1 MATLSFHRDNSA
13 WHETRMFTRHDAIR
27 GKPDALC
34 SQSESVAAR
43 DVAAKGW
50 VVSGVSR
57 RAVLTAGLGAIG
69 LGTIALVAPSTIA
82 LAETS
87 LDDANGASGLPVRSH
102 FVSSVGKPFTA
113 TNAAGTF
120 TLTLKEIHDLTPS
133 TVADDE
139 NRFNLIFVSRD
150 LGFTDGIVTLRRRGV
165 PTSTLFISSIGQV
178 TTTQSLQALVNRQA

>member
-1 MATLSFHRDNSA
+1 MSTGD
-13 WHETRMFTRHDAIR
+13 DAIC

-69 LGTIALVAPSTIA
+69 LGTIALAAPSTIA
-82 LAETS
+82 FAETS
-87 LDDANGASGLPVRSH
+87 RDDANGASGLPVRSH

-113 TNAAGTF
+113 TTGAGTF
-120 TLTLKEIHDLTPS
+120 TLTLKEIHDLAPS

-139 NRFNLIFVSRD
+139 YRFNLIFVSRH

-165 PTSTLFISSIGQV
+165 PASTLFVSSIGQV